1 MTLNP
6 PPVCNGLIVSR
17 YFSPWLDTFLCVSYL
32 ISSCKPVLYVPLVLF
47 YFYLFFLHL
56 SLRSFSFCKRKR
68 KSTFMLEYSKNG
80 QVSEG
85 LSLHSLFSKPTLSLA
100 DISEVFCVKCEG
112 RDSPVPPPP
121 APTESGQLFNTL
133 CPSLSAFFF
142 PYQM

>member
-1 MTLNP
+1 
-6 PPVCNGLIVSR
+6 
-17 YFSPWLDTFLCVSYL
+17 
-32 ISSCKPVLYVPLVLF
+32 
-47 YFYLFFLHL
+47 
-56 SLRSFSFCKRKR
+56 
-68 KSTFMLEYSKNG
+68 MLEYSKNG

-133 CPSLSAFFF
+133 CPSISAFFF
-142 PYQM
+142 FPISDVRLYTVTQLFPHTAICGCVFFLVFFLVELIHHIT